1 VVDEVVDEVV
11 EVVEVDLLAEIEL
24 LILEKNVILV
34 LETIINDLVLHL
46 VNGLIVEI
54 EIYKDQI
61 LLLNEHNLK
70 NVILELLL
78 GQAGVLDQLVK

>member
-24 LILEKNVILV
+24 LILEKSVILV

>member
-1 VVDEVVDEVV
+1 VLEVL
-11 EVVEVDLLAEIEL
+11 EVDLLAEIEL
-24 LILEKNVILV
+24 LILEKSVILV